1 MAFIRN
7 KSKTIKWP
15 VSVESPVDG
24 GRFETESFDA
34 VFKRVGRK
42 EFQQLIDRGDIDLVE
57 AVLVGWEGV
66 KDESEKD
73 ISFTPAALRDMLDDP
88 CFTKG
93 VIKAYLETLEGAK
106 AKN

>member
-1 MAFIRN
+1 MAFIRK
-7 KSKTIKWP
+7 KSSSFKWP
-15 VSVESPVDG
+15 VTVEFPVDG
-24 GRFETESFDA
+24 GRFETEVFDA
-34 VFKRVGRK
+34 TFKRIGRK
-42 EFQQLIDRGDIDLVE
+42 EFQRLLDKGDIDLIE
-57 AVLVGWEGV
+57 AVLEGWEGV

-73 ISFTPAALRDMLDDP
+73 IPFSHAALKEQLDDP

>member
-1 MAFIRN
+1 MAFIRK
-7 KSKTIKWP
+7 KSATFKWP
-15 VSVESPVDG
+15 VTVEFPVDG

-42 EFQQLIDRGDIDLVE
+42 EFQRLIDKGDIDLIE
-57 AVLVGWEGV
+57 TVLVGWEGV

-73 ISFTPAALRDMLDDP
+73 IAFTPTALKDMLDDP

-93 VIKAYLETLEGAK
+93 IITAYLASLEGAK